1 VEAEI
6 WNQFEDAE
14 SLRIDMDEAKGRRY
28 EQACAQLVR
37 SQLPAQ
43 LSQLKV
49 LGREPIAVE
58 LEGNRPNTG
67 LVFKY
72 RDHAGNVH
80 RHGHRLW
87 PEKSNNAAHV
97 PGPREV
103 AGLLVVNLTEPGDL

>member
-1 VEAEI
+1 VEAEL
-6 WNQFEDAE
+6 WNEFEDTE
-14 SLRIDMDEAKGRRY
+14 SLRVDMDEDKGRRY
-28 EQACAQLVR
+28 ERACAQLVR

-58 LEGNRPNTG
+58 LEGNRPNTR

-80 RHGHRLW
+80 RHGQRLW
-87 PEKSNNAAHV
+87 PEKSKNAANV
-97 PGPREV
+97 SGPREV
-103 AGLLVVNLTEPGDL
+103 AGLFVVNLTEPGDL